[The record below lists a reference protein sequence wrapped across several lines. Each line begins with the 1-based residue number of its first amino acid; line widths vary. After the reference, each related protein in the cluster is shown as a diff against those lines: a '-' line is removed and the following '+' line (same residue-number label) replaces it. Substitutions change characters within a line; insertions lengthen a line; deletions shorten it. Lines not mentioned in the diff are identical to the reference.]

1 MIAAASTLRLPAKAR
16 VTRTNLFPYLS
27 IAPAVVL
34 VAAVSLL
41 PLLYAIV
48 QSFYKSDYLKLG
60 EFVGLGNYAEFLFG
74 PDALPRIWAS
84 VYFVLGTI
92 LLSGPIGLG
101 LALLLNQ
108 PIRFRAWFRTI
119 LIIPWLV
126 SALVT
131 GLLWAWLFD
140 PNFSPVMQGV
150 ETGFGIELPGLL
162 TSFELSMPALIV
174 AHSWACYPMIM
185 VFSLAA
191 LQTVP
196 TDLLE
201 AARIDGAN
209 ALQRFFYVS
218 FPYIK
223 SSILVAL
230 VLTTLNSFNHVT
242 MILVMTG
249 GGPVGTTETMAL
261 RVFLEG
267 FKFYRMG
274 TATAGAVAIFAVN
287 VLFAI
292 LYARVLREQ
301 GRS

>member
-1 MIAAASTLRLPAKAR
+1 
-16 VTRTNLFPYLS
+16 
-27 IAPAVVL
+27 
-34 VAAVSLL
+34 VAAISVV

-48 QSFYKSDYLKLG
+48 QSFYKSNYLQLG
-60 EFVGLGNYAEFLFG
+60 EFVGLGNYAEFLLG

-84 VYFVLGTI
+84 AYFVFGTI
-92 LLSGPIGLG
+92 LLSGPLGLG
-101 LALLLNQ
+101 FALLLNQ

-140 PNFSPVMQGV
+140 PNFSPAMQSV
-150 ETGFGIELPGLL
+150 ETGLGIELPGLL

-185 VFSLAA
+185 VFCLAA

-209 ALQRFFYVS
+209 AVQRFFYVS

-249 GGPVGTTETMAL
+249 GGPVSTTETMAL

-274 TATAGAVAIFAVN
+274 TASAGAVAIFVVN

-292 LYARVLREQ
+292 LYARILRDQ